1 MSSINWNKR
10 KKLIKTLENL
20 GKKFLSKSE
29 LRRTMGFSRDYTS
42 PIFWDYRFSDTILHI
57 IGLIMITRGESKI
70 SKIIADIILVIS
82 HTLSLITS
90 IKHFGVIFIR
100 YSHFLSWAPFS
111 FLLYSCMLLSFMMLE
126 AYLVYSHIRSSLKK
140 LSIVDTKAQ
149 DVKTT
154 MTMEYSSFVVKF
166 LFWLHN
172 LVLSL

>member
-29 LRRTMGFSRDYTS
+29 LRRTMGVRYNN

-100 YSHFLSWAPFS
+100 YSHFLSWAPFP
-111 FLLYSCMLLSFMMLE
+111 FLLYSCMLLSFIMLE

-140 LSIVDTKAQ
+140 LSIVDAKAQ